1 MRANSR
7 KFFFIFFVEL
17 KHEARKKAIKLFAGA
32 LMSLE
37 YLMQNKWIRN
47 EWLKVDKS
55 EKIRNFVIA
64 SKFTTTMNG
73 NEKKAAQKKG
83 SEQAESLITEKYKS
97 T

>member
-1 MRANSR
+1 
-7 KFFFIFFVEL
+7 
-17 KHEARKKAIKLFAGA
+17 
-32 LMSLE
+32 MSLE
-37 YLMQNKWIRN
+37 YLMQNKWIMN

-64 SKFTTTMNG
+64 SKFSTTMSG
-73 NEKKAAQKKG
+73 DERKKAAQKKG